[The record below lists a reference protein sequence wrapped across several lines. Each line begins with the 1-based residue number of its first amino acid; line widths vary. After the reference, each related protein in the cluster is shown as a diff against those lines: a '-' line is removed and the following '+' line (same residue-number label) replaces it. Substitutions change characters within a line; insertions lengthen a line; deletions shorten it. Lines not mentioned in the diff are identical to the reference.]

1 MNRTI
6 SDIELGILDQGTGI
20 RLYPIEW
27 LNQSG
32 VDPIEEFTDQCYF
45 LVRGEDGLD
54 RKASIKQ
61 LKEYLGEWY
70 DYTKTRLST

>member
-27 LNQSG
+27 LNAGKAS
-32 VDPIEEFTDQCYF
+32 PIEEFTDQCYF
-45 LVRGEDGLD
+45 LVRGEDGID

-61 LKEYLGEWY
+61 LKEYLSE
-70 DYTKTRLST
+70 R